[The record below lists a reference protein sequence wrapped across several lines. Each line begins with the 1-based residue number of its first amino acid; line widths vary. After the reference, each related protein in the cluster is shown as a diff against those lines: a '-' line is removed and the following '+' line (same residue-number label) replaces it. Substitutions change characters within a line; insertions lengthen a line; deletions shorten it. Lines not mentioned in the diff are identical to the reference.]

1 MGYVHGKITDEGVAE
16 LRARIGKGFEGRQP
30 WRTEVNRD
38 CIWHMAHAMSDL
50 NPLYTDP
57 EYAGKS
63 KWGRLVCPHMA
74 ISAFDTLRAVGSA
87 GTVSGLPGVH
97 SIWTGSHY
105 EFERPLLEGDV
116 IKSRSHLQEVTEG
129 KSKFGG
135 GRSVYQ
141 TYEAIY
147 HTQDDEYLGRRTD
160 TWIRIERE
168 ATAKTQ
174 KYGGDER
181 LAHWTEAQIDE
192 FREEYRSHKRTVRR
206 TWDEARVGDELP
218 RLIKGPQTPS
228 GEVALEAFFGFYL
241 MGNQVAFKA
250 MEKHPK
256 LFLPNEQGAPE
267 PPQRIHWDSNFAQK
281 TLGLPG
287 AYDLG
292 IGRLSWM
299 CQSVTD
305 WMGDEGVLRMIDVQ
319 YRGFL
324 YMGDVTWC
332 HGRVRD
338 KYEKDGRALVELEL
352 WTLNQRDE
360 RTTSGTALVE
370 LPR

>member
-1 MGYVHGKITDEGVAE
+1 MAYVHGKITDEGIAD
-16 LRARIGKGFEGRQP
+16 LRSRIGTGFQGRQP

-50 NPLYTDP
+50 NELYTDP
-57 EYAGKS
+57 EYAKKS
-63 KWGRLVCPHMA
+63 KWGKLVCPHMA

-116 IKSRSHLQEVTEG
+116 ITSKSYLKEVTEG
-129 KSKFGG
+129 QSKFGG

-141 TYEAIY
+141 TYEAVY
-147 HTQDDEYLGRRTD
+147 HTEGGEYLGRRWD
-160 TWIRIERE
+160 TWIRIDRE
-168 ATAKTQ
+168 ATTKTK
-174 KYGGDER
+174 KYGGAER
-181 LAHWTEAQIDE
+181 LAKWTEEDIARFAD
-192 FREEYRSHKRTVRR
+192 EYRNAKRTKHR
-206 TWDEARVGDELP
+206 TWDQAEVGEELP

-228 GEVALEAFFGFYL
+228 GEVALESYFGFYM

-256 LFLPNEQGAPE
+256 LFIPNEQGSPE
-267 PPQRIHWDSNFAQK
+267 PPQRIHWDNGFAQR
-281 TLGLPG
+281 TMGLPG

-299 CQSVTD
+299 CQAVTD

-332 HGRVRD
+332 HGKVKS
-338 KYEKDGRALVELEL
+338 KYEKDGRALVELDL
-352 WTLNQRDE
+352 WTVNHLDE
-360 RTTSGTALVE
+360 RTTIGTALVE
-370 LPR
+370 LPK